1 MWMLNATSLELD
13 ELLRIGRGIGE
24 IKKFVF
30 L

>member
-13 ELLRIGRGIGE
+13 ELLKIGRRIGE
-24 IKKFVF
+24 IKFVF